1 VTDVEIRAARDR
13 DAYADFSAVEEVVQ
27 PDNVHGVEELL
38 TRQERFPDSLNAV
51 ARRGRTPL
59 GIGSCGKSIFGAP
72 DEAWG
77 WIAVLPDE
85 RRQGIGAALWDR
97 IAAHAREIDRS
108 SMTVWVTS
116 GDEASLAFARARGFE
131 QIGIVRESSLD
142 LREDRGAP
150 APLPDGVRITT
161 LSELLEIDGIDR
173 AMWEVEL
180 EAIPDTPGPQTIEA
194 PPFEEWRRAHFEHIL
209 ERPQHATVALA
220 GDRVIGFAAIAPR
233 GRGGT
238 VAQNRGT
245 SVCRDWRRR
254 GVARAIKQAQIANAR
269 AAGIERLITQNDDS
283 NIPMRTLNEQLGYR
297 PMPPKLWMKG
307 PLPS

>member
-1 VTDVEIRAARDR
+1 VTDVEILPAEDR
-13 DAYADFSAVEEVVQ
+13 DGFADLIAVEEAVQ
-27 PDNVHGVEELL
+27 PDNVHSVEELL
-38 TRQERFPDSLNAV
+38 TRRERFPESLNAV
-51 ARRGRTPL
+51 ARRGGQAV
-59 GIGSCGKSIFGAP
+59 GIGSCGKSIVGAP

-77 WIAVLPDE
+77 WIAVLPDV
-85 RRQGIGAALWDR
+85 RRQGIGSALWDR
-97 IAAHAREIDRS
+97 VAAHAREIERT
-108 SMTVWVTS
+108 SMTVWVVS
-116 GDEASLAFARARGFE
+116 GDDASLAFARARGFE

-150 APLPDGVRITT
+150 DPVPDGVRITT
-161 LSELLEIDGIDR
+161 LGELLEIDGIDR
-173 AMWEVEL
+173 AMWEVEV

-194 PPFEEWRRAHFEHIL
+194 PTFEEWRRAHFEHVL
-209 ERPQHATVALA
+209 ERPRHTTVALA

-238 VAQNRGT
+238 LAQNRGT

-283 NIPMRTLNEQLGYR
+283 NVPMRRLNEQLGYR
-297 PMPPKLWMKG
+297 PMPPKLWLKA
-307 PLPS
+307 PIPA